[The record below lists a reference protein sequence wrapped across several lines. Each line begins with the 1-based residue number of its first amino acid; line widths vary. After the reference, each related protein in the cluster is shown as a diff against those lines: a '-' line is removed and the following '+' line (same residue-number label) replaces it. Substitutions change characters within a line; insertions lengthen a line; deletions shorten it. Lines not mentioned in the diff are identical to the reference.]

1 MATYTD
7 SLQKAA
13 TQVNDTARDIYL
25 AGLGALAVTQNE
37 GGKLFDSLVKEGQT
51 FETKTRKDVDGA
63 VTEFRGTIEERITKV
78 RTDATTNV
86 KKLEKLF
93 DERVARVLARL
104 GIPTSDDIQKLAKRV
119 QDLSKEVK
127 ALNGQSAKKAA

>member
-1 MATYTD
+1 MEQIGTG
-7 SLQKAA
+7 
-13 TQVNDTARDIYL
+13 

-51 FETKTRKDVDGA
+51 FEKKTRKDVDGA
-63 VTEFRGTIEERITKV
+63 VTEFRGTIEERISKV

-127 ALNGQSAKKAA
+127 ALNGQSVKKAA